1 MPGILD
7 GSSVPSLRERP
18 SRNSSTPTHRS
29 AGRSPKSS
37 SISTES
43 SPRGSAAV
51 RRTQV
56 TGGGDRVDPEEFQ
69 QYFITQ
75 GRFTA
80 GVATR
85 YAASMITAEPTFQ
98 HLAGGF
104 PIGMRFHSA
113 RVVRLTDAKPVHLG
127 HVARADGA
135 WRVYIFADRRDP
147 TSGRSDCREL
157 CAFLESDASPLK
169 RLTPPGAEPDAVI

>member
-1 MPGILD
+1 ATMC
-7 GSSVPSLRERP
+7 SAH
-18 SRNSSTPTHRS
+18 PTASES
-29 AGRSPKSS
+29 AGG
-37 SISTES
+37 E
-43 SPRGSAAV
+43 G
-51 RRTQV
+51 
-56 TGGGDRVDPEEFQ
+56 VDPAKFQ
-69 QYFITQ
+69 QYFIMH

-80 GVATR
+80 GVATQ
-85 YAASMITAEPTFQ
+85 YAPSMITAAATFQ
-98 HLAGGF
+98 YLAEGF

-113 RVVRLTDAKPVHLG
+113 PVVRLADAKPMHLG